1 MERLKAIL
9 LSPAG
14 MKIVNVLFFLT
25 VLIRNNGLIIV
36 AHLVWVLYL
45 VVIIKNTADKTLKT
59 VYRVMVIYA
68 VVIIAANGYFLI
80 HGN

>member
-25 VLIRNNGLIIV
+25 VLIRNNGFIIV

-45 VVIIKNTADKTLKT
+45 VITIRNTADKTLKAA
-59 VYRVMVIYA
+59 YRVMVIYA